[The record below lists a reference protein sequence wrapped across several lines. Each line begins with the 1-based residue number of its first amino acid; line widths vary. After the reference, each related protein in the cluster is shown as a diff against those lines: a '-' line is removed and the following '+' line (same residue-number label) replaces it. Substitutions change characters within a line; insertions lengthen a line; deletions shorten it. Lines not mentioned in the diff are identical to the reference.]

1 MMATIVSILMSL
13 VLCAGVYMVP
23 DFESAVVF
31 PSNYFAV
38 FFFVTFFLSLFPWLA
53 MLFLSQGAEV
63 VAITIAALRSNV
75 DDVRLY
81 AYAGTIQLFSLLGVF
96 VCFQTLIPVMWSFAG
111 VLIIAGI
118 VLDILRGAYDRVQ
131 YRRTPEGLGEWFI
144 EVTRKS
150 VRRRDER
157 WYAISFEIPF
167 AMMLTYMK
175 NGAYGS
181 LRLFCNRIVDIS
193 YVWLSSMAGLLMFRV
208 PTEQEDTLLDRYA
221 HAELM
226 TAKRI
231 KWLLQEA
238 SALGTIAGFE
248 ETTRLAGKL
257 YISFYNC
264 HKSLGSLLLQTVGQ
278 SASADHGKMR
288 AIDQNLEI
296 LSTFADV
303 VKMLI
308 NRSLERNES
317 EETTILKVLTMID
330 EKIKSISLDEKTENL
345 AFLLRP
351 VIEIR
356 RMLGYS
362 RYRSFPG
369 HELVSESL
377 KRILTQFSVA
387 EGLVGRQTEP
397 ERAVP
402 QNVE

>member
-1 MMATIVSILMSL
+1 MVATFVSILMSL
-13 VLCAGVYMVP
+13 AMCAGVYIVP
-23 DFESAVVF
+23 DFESTVLF
-31 PSNYFAV
+31 PSSYFGAL
-38 FFFVTFFLSLFPWLA
+38 FFVTFFLSLFPWFG
-53 MLFLSQGAEV
+53 MLFLSQGAEIIS
-63 VAITIAALRSNV
+63 ITIAALRSNV
-75 DDVRLY
+75 SDTQMYV
-81 AYAGTIQLFSLLGVF
+81 YAGFIQLFSSVGIFL
-96 VCFQTLIPVMWSFAG
+96 CFQSLLPTMWSLAG
-111 VLIIAGI
+111 ALICAGI
-118 VLDILRGAYDRVQ
+118 TLDLLRGAYNRLQ

-144 EVTRKS
+144 EVTKAS
-150 VRRRDER
+150 VRHRDER

-193 YVWLSSMAGLLMFRV
+193 YVWLSSMAGLIMFRV
-208 PTEQEDTLLDRYA
+208 PNEQEDTLIDRYA

-226 TAKRI
+226 IAKRI

-257 YISFYNC
+257 FISFYNC
-264 HKSLGSLLLQTVGQ
+264 HKSLGTLLLQTVGQ

-308 NRSLERNES
+308 NRSIDRNES
-317 EETTILKVLTMID
+317 EETTILKILAMIED
-330 EKIKSISLDEKTENL
+330 KMKTISLDEKTENL

-351 VIEIR
+351 VVEIR
-356 RMLGYS
+356 HMLGYA
-362 RYRSFPG
+362 RYRAFPG
-369 HELVSESL
+369 HELISEAL
-377 KRILTQFSVA
+377 KRILMQFSVA

-397 ERAVP
+397 ERLAP
-402 QNVE
+402 